1 MTKTANAFE
10 NERNQAEKL
19 KKGIRFATDEVAV
32 RRLGASSI
40 LTPRDKLWESFLRG
54 INGFSDDFMSEG
66 RVETP
71 AERDNIKAP

>member
-1 MTKTANAFE
+1 MKTANAFE

-40 LTPRDKLWESFLRG
+40 LTPRDKL
-54 INGFSDDFMSEG
+54 
-66 RVETP
+66 
-71 AERDNIKAP
+71 